1 MSNELTTQEALVLEA
16 AGELLRVSRGPI
28 RFLDV
33 VTQALAHH
41 TKDERILRAWQ
52 TFERETNRMGYADD
66 PHLYCAACKG
76 EGELADG
83 AGRLET
89 CVPCE
94 GYGFLGERKEPAK
107 LAPLYQ
113 PGDELLEA
121 F

>member
-1 MSNELTTQEALVLEA
+1 MSNEVTAQEALVLEA

-33 VTQALAHH
+33 VTQALAHYTH
-41 TKDERILRAWQ
+41 DERILRAWQ

-76 EGELADG
+76 EGELADS
-83 AGRLET
+83 AGKMEA

-94 GYGFLGERKEPAK
+94 GYGFIGERKEPAK
-107 LAPLYQ
+107 LAPLYMR
-113 PGDELLEA
+113 GDEALPMW
-121 F
+121 